1 MNLNKFVFGSFA
13 LFFSLA
19 ACSPDR
25 QHPNDFDH
33 DTNTI
38 LWENVGSEFN
48 PQSSLNDIDIKDVE
62 KILVNV
68 PSAADKVLVKYSP
81 TLPANTAI
89 VKIFTISKDSLTS
102 SNFRRG
108 RRGNTIEMSDPSQ
121 PCKLTAESGHIKD
134 LKGYCYARIEIHLRE
149 NAPVEVY
156 SGSKILTDHYYP
168 MSLSDLM
175 KRLDECQE
183 DSERLAQVADF
194 SSSYSETG
202 LRVPLYTTDIV
213 PILRKFQTAS
223 PKLQTLRFVQIY
235 IVDRDHLEKMIED
248 EFEYFDRAE
257 ARRIVGLGV

>member
-1 MNLNKFVFGSFA
+1 MNLNKFA
-13 LFFSLA
+13 FSSLILSLLLTS
-19 ACSPDR
+19 CSPDQ
-25 QHPNDFDH
+25 QHPSDFDH
-33 DTNTI
+33 ETNTI

-48 PQSSLNDIDIKDVE
+48 PQSSQNDVDIKDVE

-68 PSAADKVLVKYSP
+68 PSAADKVIVKYST

-108 RRGNTIEMSDPSQ
+108 RRNNTIEMSDPSQ
-121 PCKLTAESGHIKD
+121 PCKLTVENGHIKD
-134 LKGYCYARIEIHLRE
+134 VNGYCYARIEIHLRE

-156 SGSKILTDHYYP
+156 SGSKIITDHYYP
-168 MSLSDLM
+168 VSLADLM
-175 KRLDECQE
+175 KRLEDCHE

-202 LRVPLYTTDIV
+202 VRIPLYTTDLV
-213 PILRKFQTAS
+213 PILRKFQTTN
-223 PKLQTLRFVQIY
+223 PKLQVLRLVQIY
-235 IVDRDHLEKMIED
+235 IVDRDQLEKMIEE

-257 ARRIVGLGV
+257 ARKIVGLGV